1 MGGSY
6 GRGDIFPSPGEGK
19 LRDVKLVAG
28 FRDRSEH
35 LSIVVEFRGRI
46 SSGEVFAAD
55 PEDYKAL
62 PALLNE
68 LKNQIGKEIDDISN
82 MAFDL

>member
-1 MGGSY
+1 
-6 GRGDIFPSPGEGK
+6 
-19 LRDVKLVAG
+19 
-28 FRDRSEH
+28 
-35 LSIVVEFRGRI
+35 VVEFRGRI
-46 SSGEVFAAD
+46 SSGEVFAVD
-55 PEDYKAL
+55 PEDYIAL

>member
-1 MGGSY
+1 
-6 GRGDIFPSPGEGK
+6 
-19 LRDVKLVAG
+19 
-28 FRDRSEH
+28 
-35 LSIVVEFRGRI
+35 VVEFRGRI

-68 LKNQIGKEIDDISN
+68 LKNQIGKEIDDIYN